1 MGHIL
6 MENRFGLAMD
16 TRVTRATRTAE
27 REAAFS
33 MVADIPG
40 VHRITVGEIKGYAV
54 SQKVRKRV
62 EEIFGWMK
70 TDAWLRKVRY
80 KGEEKID

>member
-1 MGHIL
+1 

-40 VHRITVGEIKGYAV
+40 VHRITVGEIKGYDCMNFAA
-54 SQKVRKRV
+54 
-62 EEIFGWMK
+62 G
-70 TDAWLRKVRY
+70 LRRLAATPYVA
-80 KGEEKID
+80 